1 MSVVHAMKLS
11 FTSNDL
17 PEVVLESVF
26 YSKDVGLPLMS
37 FKQYLDARA
46 QKIGREASD

>member
-1 MSVVHAMKLS
+1 MLAVHATKLS
-11 FTSNDL
+11 FISNDL

-26 YSKDVGLPLMS
+26 YSKDAGLPLMS
-37 FKQYLDARA
+37 FKQYQDGRA